1 MAVVTTIARPETCTV
16 AKKKPPEAEGQP
28 VAGKSYSF
36 RASRSLAQRIDY
48 VSNGLQVD
56 ASNLIRMILA
66 KHLHIYEEQV
76 RELPPQTE
84 GS

>member
-1 MAVVTTIARPETCTV
+1 MP
-16 AKKKPPEAEGQP
+16 KKKTPEAEEQATT
-28 VAGKSYSF
+28 AGKSYSF

-48 VSNGLQVD
+48 VASGLEMD

-76 RELPPQTE
+76 RELPPQVE
-84 GS
+84 GA